1 MRARWLQRVGC
12 FFLFSFFSPLLL
24 SQNMHSDPLFLC
36 LQWESPSL
44 HMTSH
49 SPPSVSSVFQLP
61 LLFGLIAQRGDQG
74 LNIDSRGESPCV
86 LKQFFVCL
94 PCYPLVP
101 HVPPRPSALSLSLS
115 VGGFLFLT
123 QILERSLP
131 TCREQI
137 YLLYSQDMWGNRVL
151 SEGKTELI
159 HECRIRKT
167 QHHNGCSFVS
177 LNLFA
182 VYVFLHLNSSLF
194 CTNLI

>member
-1 MRARWLQRVGC
+1 MASEGWML
-12 FFLFSFFSPLLL
+12 FLFTLFSLLLL
-24 SQNMHSDPLFLC
+24 SQNMHSDPLSLC

-101 HVPPRPSALSLSLS
+101 LRPSAPSASLRSLSLS
-115 VGGFLFLT
+115 RWVFVFDPDTWKKSSHLPWANL
-123 QILERSLP
+123 SLIQP
-131 TCREQI
+131 RHVREQGAI
-137 YLLYSQDMWGNRVL
+137 WGEDGTHSQMKN
-151 SEGKTELI
+151 KKNT
-159 HECRIRKT
+159 T
-167 QHHNGCSFVS
+167 P
-177 LNLFA
+177 
-182 VYVFLHLNSSLF
+182 
-194 CTNLI
+194 